1 MTASPADVAAQL
13 RALDPAGQDY
23 ATDFAERLL
32 AAARQRG
39 ASDVHLTPT
48 PQGLTVRWRIDG
60 VLQPLGEF
68 PRGQSADVV
77 TRLKVLARLLT
88 YRNDV
93 PQEGRI
99 PAAGDCEMRV
109 STFPTLHGERAVVR
123 LFAGSSQYLF
133 VADLGLP
140 GQIESQLV
148 RLLAETSGAIVIS
161 GPAGSGKTTTAY
173 ACLREIARASQGRRS
188 LVSLEDP
195 VEMALDGVAQSQ
207 VNPAAGF
214 DLPTGLRSLMRQDPE
229 VILVGEIRDAE
240 TAFTAIQAS
249 LTGHLVLSTFH
260 AGSAASGLAR
270 LIDMGI
276 EPYLV
281 RSGLRALVQQRL
293 VRRLCECSRVATADE
308 GATAGLPGSADVRLG
323 LPITKFRTAAGCANC
338 SHTGYRGRLVLAEI
352 LPPLAGELGR
362 AVLERRDAVEMHRL
376 AVQAGM
382 TTVFERACAAA
393 EAGQTDPAEIRR
405 VIGFSAANAELAAP
419 RTDSQ

>member
-1 MTASPADVAAQL
+1 MTAWPAEVAAQL
-13 RALDPAGQDY
+13 RTLDPANQDY
-23 ATDFAERLL
+23 ATEFAQALL
-32 AAARQRG
+32 SAARQQA

-48 PQGLTVRWRIDG
+48 PQGLAVRWRIDG

-99 PAAGDCEMRV
+99 PAEDDCEMRV
-109 STFPTLHGERAVVR
+109 STFPTLHGERAAIR
-123 LFAGSSQYLF
+123 IFAGQSQYLF

-140 GQIESQLV
+140 GEIEAELT
-148 RLLAETSGAIVIS
+148 RLLGETSGAIVIS

-195 VEMALDGVAQSQ
+195 IEMALEGVAQSQ

-229 VILVGEIRDAE
+229 VILVGEIRDRD
-240 TAFTAIQAS
+240 TAFTAFQAS
-249 LTGHLVLSTFH
+249 LTGHLVLSTLH

-293 VRRLCECSRVATADE
+293 VRRLCVCSEPGDE
-308 GATAGLPGSADVRLG
+308 RLG
-323 LPITKFRTAAGCANC
+323 LPISQCRVAVGCPNC
-338 SHTGYRGRLVLAEI
+338 AHTGYRGRLVLAEM
-352 LPPLAGELGR
+352 LPSLAGELRR
-362 AVLERRDAVEMHRL
+362 AVLERRDAVELHRL
-376 AVQAGM
+376 ATEAGM
-382 TTVFERACAAA
+382 TTVFQRACAAA
-393 EAGQTDPAEIRR
+393 EAGQTDPAEVRR
-405 VIGFSAANAELAAP
+405 VLGFETSGGRESLAGNGP
-419 RTDSQ
+419 Q

>member
-1 MTASPADVAAQL
+1 MTASPADVTAQL

-23 ATDFAERLL
+23 ATEFAERLL
-32 AAARQRG
+32 AAARQQG

-48 PQGLTVRWRIDG
+48 PQGLALRWRIDG

-99 PAAGDCEMRV
+99 PATDDCEMRV

-140 GQIESQLV
+140 GQIESELV

-173 ACLREIARASQGRRS
+173 ACLREIARTSQGRRS

-195 VEMALDGVAQSQ
+195 VEMALEGVAQSQ
-207 VNPAAGF
+207 VNAAAGF

-240 TAFTAIQAS
+240 TAFTAFQAS

-281 RSGLRALVQQRL
+281 RSGLRALIQQRL
-293 VRRLCECSRVATADE
+293 VRRLCACSQ
-308 GATAGLPGSADVRLG
+308 GGTAGLSGSADGRLG
-323 LPITKFRTAAGCANC
+323 LPTTQYRIAAGCANC
-338 SHTGYRGRLVLAEI
+338 SHTGYRGRLVLAEM
-352 LPPLAGELGR
+352 LPPLVGDLGR

-376 AVQAGM
+376 ATLAGM
-382 TTVFERACAAA
+382 TTVFQRACAAI

-405 VIGFSAANAELAAP
+405 VVGFSAVTGELPAP
-419 RTDSQ
+419 SADSQ